1 MPGSYQRL
9 RRRTTLGLLGA
20 AVLGLAGASAAAGPA
35 ADSAPGVD
43 TPKPGPMDL
52 CPVCGMIVSK
62 YPAWIATVLWN
73 DGHAHHFDG
82 AKDLFKFLHQLPKY
96 APGRRAQDIR
106 VIGVTDYYGLQRIDA
121 RRSRYVIGSDV
132 LGPMGHEFVPLA
144 SEEDARDFSKDHKGQ
159 RTLGFGD
166 IDAAWPERLD
176 DGRFHPGKS

>member
-1 MPGSYQRL
+1 MSYQRL
-9 RRRTTLGLLGA
+9 RRRATLGLLGA
-20 AVLGLAGASAAAGPA
+20 AALGLAGARAAAAGQD
-35 ADSAPGVD
+35 ADAAPGVD

-73 DGHAHHFDG
+73 DGRTHHFDG

-144 SEEDARDFSKDHKGQ
+144 SDEDARDFSRDHKGQ
-159 RTLGFGD
+159 RTLRFGD
-166 IDAAWPERLD
+166 IDADWPERLD
-176 DGRFHPGKS
+176 AGEFQAPKS